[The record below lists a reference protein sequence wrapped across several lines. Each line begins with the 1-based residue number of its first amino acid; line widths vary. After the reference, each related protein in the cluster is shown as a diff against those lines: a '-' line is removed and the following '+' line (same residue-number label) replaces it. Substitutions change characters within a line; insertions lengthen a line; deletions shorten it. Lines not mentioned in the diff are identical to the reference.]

1 MKFFPVSE
9 RNEWSVQ
16 SFLILA
22 KFFKKPMQ
30 KSIILFFVFA
40 AILTTLNACKK
51 DKYLESEALIVN
63 VYGDCGYAIYMDFN
77 VFQPRNLPD
86 SLFID
91 SLPVI
96 ISYKLLD
103 RLPECYGVLPIK
115 DMMHLRTI
123 ERKL

>member
-1 MKFFPVSE
+1 
-9 RNEWSVQ
+9 
-16 SFLILA
+16 
-22 KFFKKPMQ
+22 MQ
-30 KSIILFFVFA
+30 KSIILLFVFS

-91 SLPVI
+91 SLPVV

-103 RLPECYGVLPIK
+103 RLPECYGVFPIK
-115 DMMHLRTI
+115 DVMHIRTI
-123 ERKL
+123 EKKL